1 MTISGVCNRYGWT
14 KLDWEIVEVC
24 STSLSEAAIDLD
36 RRVCRGAGESSPEDL
51 LDLAD
56 RVEAAAKRLREL
68 AKNHF

>member
-1 MTISGVCNRYGWT
+1 MTISGVFNRYGWT
-14 KLDWEIVEVC
+14 KQDWEILAIC

-36 RRVCRGAGESSPEDL
+36 RRVCCLGDSSPDEL